1 MSPMGILYIKDAH
14 FVQEMPL
21 SEPPINVSY
30 LLAALADYRTMS
42 AEACHLSDSNNVYGA
57 VREE

>member
-1 MSPMGILYIKDAH
+1 MANLYIKDAH

-42 AEACHLSDSNNVYGA
+42 AEALSSFDSA
-57 VREE
+57 